1 MNSWAPPTPRFR
13 AAPLFLHSSPLT
25 PDTHMNHS
33 DSEGMAGKLEGVLLG
48 TALGD
53 ALALPAEGL
62 SARVVARRFGRL
74 ERFRLFG
81 RTGYVSDDTEQS
93 ALVAECLLRFPEQP
107 DPCAA
112 AFRRRL
118 AAWIARLPWG
128 VGRATL
134 TAGVRCLL
142 RFPRTGVQSA
152 GNGAAM
158 RAVIIGAFFCDHAE
172 RRRAFGEALAE
183 TTHRDP
189 RAIAGALFVAEVA
202 AACTRSGANP
212 STAFAAARATVSEP
226 SLAAALDRAEALA
239 WKAAAPLAAAEQ
251 LGVSG
256 FVLHTI
262 PFATYAFLR
271 HQGDVLTTLADA
283 SAVGG
288 DTDSIGAILGGW
300 LGALHGAGVLPH
312 ALVDRL
318 HDGPFGPTH
327 LRALAA
333 ALAAARR
340 GETPSLPRYSAL
352 AALVRNLA
360 LYPVVLAHGFRR
372 LLPPY

>member
-1 MNSWAPPTPRFR
+1 
-13 AAPLFLHSSPLT
+13 
-25 PDTHMNHS
+25 MNHS
-33 DSEGMAGKLEGVLLG
+33 SSEGMAGKLEGVLLG

-81 RTGYVSDDTEQS
+81 RTGFVSDDTEQS

-107 DPCAA
+107 DRCAA
-112 AFRRRL
+112 AFRRCL

-142 RFPRTGVQSA
+142 RLPRTGVQSA

-158 RAVIIGAFFCDHAE
+158 RAVIIGTFFCDHAGQ
-172 RRRAFGEALAE
+172 RRAFGEALAE

-189 RAIAGALFVAEVA
+189 RAIAGALFVAELA
-202 AACTRSGANP
+202 AACTQNDTTPGE
-212 STAFAAARATVSEP
+212 AFAAARATVHDP
-226 SLAAALDRAEALA
+226 SLAAALDRADALA
-239 WKAAAPLAAAEQ
+239 RQAAAPLVAGEQ

-256 FVLHTI
+256 FVLHTV
-262 PFATYAFLR
+262 PFAAYAFLR
-271 HQGDVLTTLADA
+271 HRGDVLTTLADT

-300 LGALHGAGVLPH
+300 LGALHGAGALPH

-318 HDGPFGPTH
+318 HDGPFGATH

-333 ALAAARR
+333 ALDAVRR
-340 GETPSLPRYSAL
+340 GETPSLPRYSTL
-352 AALVRNLA
+352 AALTRNLS
-360 LYPVVLAHGFRR
+360 LYPVVLTHGFRR